1 MLPRP
6 AMRTIKSQPQTCSP
20 CDSCNSV
27 NPFNS
32 FNLFDTFNAFN
43 SFIRFLCLLTL
54 LLCLTGC
61 APQGPRALLQGK
73 RLMEQG
79 RYPQAVEKL
88 KTATGLL
95 ATNAQAWNYLG
106 LAYHYAGQAADAQK
120 AYQRALALNRDLTEA
135 HYNLGCLWLG
145 QSKLDGAKT
154 ELTAYTLRRANSLE
168 GLLKL
173 GTAQLRSHELNAA
186 ERTFNDALR
195 LNPRNPEAL
204 NDLGLVRLQRGRAVE
219 AEQYFNAAQTQ
230 QPDYAPALLNAA
242 VVAHQH
248 LKDRQLALRKYRQYL
263 ALKPPP
269 ENLEA
274 VQALV
279 RQLEQD
285 LHPAPRP
292 AATNTIAQTNL
303 NAPAPPATNLA
314 RIAQA
319 PKPEPATNVPKSA
332 ATVAPPLPTN
342 VEVVMLPA
350 EPVFKPAHD
359 LPSPPAPIQSSL
371 AQPSTATSSTPA
383 TAGQTHVARGGFLER
398 INPLSLFRS
407 EAKPASK
414 PTPLP
419 PLADSPHPE
428 PALAPV
434 NDAAAVTEPSTP
446 PNPAPAR
453 YAYRSPLKPVPGNR
467 PEAERWF
474 AQGRQAQRAGR
485 LPEALQ
491 AYQMA
496 TQLDAAYFEAHFDLG
511 LAAADAGNLPAALAA
526 YETALALRP
535 DSLDARYNFA
545 LALKQANYPL
555 DAANEF
561 EKVLAS
567 YPNETRAHLALANLY
582 AQQLRRPARARQHY
596 VKVLEGDPG
605 HPQASLIHYWLVANP
620 P

>member
-1 MLPRP
+1 MIPRP
-6 AMRTIKSQPQTCSP
+6 AMRTMKKRPETCSP
-20 CDSCNSV
+20 CDSCNLA
-27 NPFNS
+27 NS
-32 FNLFDTFNAFN
+32 YNLFDTFNCFN
-43 SFIRFLCLLTL
+43 TFIKSICGLAL
-54 LLCLTGC
+54 LLFLAGC
-61 APQGPRALLQGK
+61 TPQGARALLQGK

-79 RYPQAVEKL
+79 RYSQAVEKL

-106 LAYHYAGQAADAQK
+106 LAYHYAGQAAEAQK

-145 QSKLDGAKT
+145 QSKLDSAKT

-168 GLLKL
+168 GFLKL

-204 NDLGLVRLQRGRAVE
+204 NDLGLVRLQRGRAAE

-242 VVAHQH
+242 LVAHQH

-269 ENLEA
+269 EHSEA

-319 PKPEPATNVPKSA
+319 PKPEPATNVPKTA

-342 VEVVMLPA
+342 VEVVRLPA

-371 AQPSTATSSTPA
+371 AQPSTATTSPPP
-383 TAGQTHVARGGFLER
+383 TA
-398 INPLSLFRS
+398 
-407 EAKPASK
+407 
-414 PTPLP
+414 
-419 PLADSPHPE
+419 
-428 PALAPV
+428 
-434 NDAAAVTEPSTP
+434 
-446 PNPAPAR
+446 
-453 YAYRSPLKPVPGNR
+453 
-467 PEAERWF
+467 
-474 AQGRQAQRAGR
+474 
-485 LPEALQ
+485 
-491 AYQMA
+491 
-496 TQLDAAYFEAHFDLG
+496 
-511 LAAADAGNLPAALAA
+511 
-526 YETALALRP
+526 
-535 DSLDARYNFA
+535 
-545 LALKQANYPL
+545 
-555 DAANEF
+555 
-561 EKVLAS
+561 
-567 YPNETRAHLALANLY
+567 
-582 AQQLRRPARARQHY
+582 
-596 VKVLEGDPG
+596 
-605 HPQASLIHYWLVANP
+605 
-620 P
+620 

>member
-1 MLPRP
+1 
-6 AMRTIKSQPQTCSP
+6 MRTMKKRPETCSP
-20 CDSCNSV
+20 CDSCNLA
-27 NPFNS
+27 NS
-32 FNLFDTFNAFN
+32 YNLFDTFNCFN
-43 SFIRFLCLLTL
+43 TFIKSICGLAL
-54 LLCLTGC
+54 LLFLAGC
-61 APQGPRALLQGK
+61 TPQGARALLQGK

-79 RYPQAVEKL
+79 RYSQAVEKL

-145 QSKLDGAKT
+145 QSKLDSAKT

-168 GLLKL
+168 GFLKL
-173 GTAQLRSHELNAA
+173 GTAQLRSHELNGA

-204 NDLGLVRLQRGRAVE
+204 NDLGLVRLQRGRAAE

-230 QPDYAPALLNAA
+230 QPDYAPAVLNAA
-242 VVAHQH
+242 LVAHQH

-269 ENLEA
+269 EHSEA

-371 AQPSTATSSTPA
+371 AQPSTATTSPPA
-383 TAGQTHVARGGFLER
+383 TAGQPHAARGGFLER
-398 INPLSLFRS
+398 MNPLSLFRS

-428 PALAPV
+428 PAQAPV
-434 NDAAAVTEPSTP
+434 NDTAAVTEPSTP

-526 YETALALRP
+526 YENALALRP

>member
-1 MLPRP
+1 
-6 AMRTIKSQPQTCSP
+6 
-20 CDSCNSV
+20 
-27 NPFNS
+27 
-32 FNLFDTFNAFN
+32 
-43 SFIRFLCLLTL
+43 
-54 LLCLTGC
+54 
-61 APQGPRALLQGK
+61 
-73 RLMEQG
+73 MEQG
-79 RYPQAVEKL
+79 RYSQAVEKL

-145 QSKLDGAKT
+145 QSKLDSAKT

-168 GLLKL
+168 GFLKL

-371 AQPSTATSSTPA
+371 AQPSIATTSPPA
-383 TAGQTHVARGGFLER
+383 TAGQPHAARGGFLER
-398 INPLSLFRS
+398 MNPLSLFRS

-428 PALAPV
+428 PAQAPV

-474 AQGRQAQRAGR
+474 AQGRQAQRAGH

-496 TQLDAAYFEAHFDLG
+496 TQLDAAYFEAHVDLG
-511 LAAADAGNLPAALAA
+511 LAAAEAGNLPAALAA

-582 AQQLRRPARARQHY
+582 AQQLRQPARARQHY

>member
-1 MLPRP
+1 MKKRP
-6 AMRTIKSQPQTCSP
+6 ETCSP
-20 CDSCNSV
+20 CDSCNLA
-27 NPFNS
+27 NS
-32 FNLFDTFNAFN
+32 YNLFDTFNCFN
-43 SFIRFLCLLTL
+43 TFIKSICGLAL
-54 LLCLTGC
+54 LLFLAGC
-61 APQGPRALLQGK
+61 TPQGARALLQGK

-79 RYPQAVEKL
+79 RYSQAVEKL

-145 QSKLDGAKT
+145 QSKLDSAKT

-168 GLLKL
+168 GFLKL
-173 GTAQLRSHELNAA
+173 GTAQLRSHELNGA

-204 NDLGLVRLQRGRAVE
+204 NDLGLVRLQRGRAAE

-230 QPDYAPALLNAA
+230 QPDYAPAVLNAA
-242 VVAHQH
+242 LVAHQH

-269 ENLEA
+269 EHSEA

-371 AQPSTATSSTPA
+371 AQPSTATTSPPA
-383 TAGQTHVARGGFLER
+383 TAGQPHAARGGFLER
-398 INPLSLFRS
+398 MNGAGPGACER
-407 EAKPASK
+407 
-414 PTPLP
+414 
-419 PLADSPHPE
+419 
-428 PALAPV
+428 
-434 NDAAAVTEPSTP
+434 
-446 PNPAPAR
+446 
-453 YAYRSPLKPVPGNR
+453 YRSGDR
-467 PEAERWF
+467 
-474 AQGRQAQRAGR
+474 
-485 LPEALQ
+485 
-491 AYQMA
+491 
-496 TQLDAAYFEAHFDLG
+496 TLDAAQSC
-511 LAAADAGNLPAALAA
+511 PRS
-526 YETALALRP
+526 LR
-535 DSLDARYNFA
+535 L
-545 LALKQANYPL
+545 Q
-555 DAANEF
+555 
-561 EKVLAS
+561 
-567 YPNETRAHLALANLY
+567 
-582 AQQLRRPARARQHY
+582 
-596 VKVLEGDPG
+596 
-605 HPQASLIHYWLVANP
+605 VAP
-620 P
+620 

>member
-1 MLPRP
+1 
-6 AMRTIKSQPQTCSP
+6 
-20 CDSCNSV
+20 
-27 NPFNS
+27 
-32 FNLFDTFNAFN
+32 
-43 SFIRFLCLLTL
+43 
-54 LLCLTGC
+54 
-61 APQGPRALLQGK
+61 
-73 RLMEQG
+73 MEQG
-79 RYPQAVEKL
+79 RYSQAVEKL

-168 GLLKL
+168 GFLKL

-319 PKPEPATNVPKSA
+319 PKLEPATNVPKTA
-332 ATVAPPLPTN
+332 VTVAPPLPTN
-342 VEVVMLPA
+342 VEVVRLPA
-350 EPVFKPAHD
+350 EPVFKPAQD
-359 LPSPPAPIQSSL
+359 LPSPPAPVQSL
-371 AQPSTATSSTPA
+371 PVQPATATTSPPA
-383 TAGQTHVARGGFLER
+383 TAGQPHAAKGGFLER

-419 PLADSPHPE
+419 PLADSPHSE
-428 PALAPV
+428 PAQAPV
-434 NDAAAVTEPSTP
+434 NDAAAVPEPSTP

-453 YAYRSPLKPVPGNR
+453 YAYKSPLKPVPGNR

-582 AQQLRRPARARQHY
+582 AQQLRQPARARQHY